1 MGVSVREVLVA
12 LLLVLGVGVVIVS
25 SLGVL
30 LMRDAYDRLH
40 YTGPASTVA
49 PVAIGAA
56 IVVEEGLSAVSAKTA
71 LIVAILLFTN
81 PLLVHATARAGRVR
95 EHGAWTVRPD
105 EDLETGSP

>member
-1 MGVSVREVLVA
+1 VSVRDVLVG
-12 LLLVLGVGVVIVS
+12 LLLVLGVGVTLIS

-49 PVAIGAA
+49 PVAIAAA
-56 IVVEEGLSAVSAKTA
+56 IVVEEGLSAVSAKTV
-71 LIVAILLFTN
+71 LIVAVILFTN

-95 EHGAWTVRPD
+95 EHGAWTVRPG
-105 EDLETGSP
+105 ENLEVGGP